1 MVQIVFR
8 SASLSFLALSI
19 MTSSSTVK
27 AHGYLKSPRARNF
40 IAYQEGVWSGSS
52 SIEYPKESCPHCL
65 NLGGSLGRCGVTRSN
80 NYELP
85 KSRDGSIM
93 PADPQLVVQQGSIIT
108 VEVILTAH
116 HKGHFEFKACPTD
129 GRQDEAP
136 TQECFDRN
144 PLTFV
149 KDELYGAPP
158 DLNYPTRA
166 YIPPLSYSGILSDT
180 SGVAGTLYQYT
191 LQLPPNLEGKLVLL
205 QWHYL
210 TANTCTYVGYDDY
223 SFPASWG
230 NMKSSV
236 GLCSLPLP
244 HDGRG
249 VPGKLTKTR
258 A

>member
-1 MVQIVFR
+1 
-8 SASLSFLALSI
+8 
-19 MTSSSTVK
+19 
-27 AHGYLKSPRARNF
+27 
-40 IAYQEGVWSGSS
+40 
-52 SIEYPKESCPHCL
+52 
-65 NLGGSLGRCGVTRSN
+65 
-80 NYELP
+80 
-85 KSRDGSIM
+85 M
-93 PADPQLVVQQGSIIT
+93 PADPQLVVQQGSQIT

-116 HKGHFEFKACPTD
+116 HKGHFEFKACPVD
-129 GRQDEAP
+129 GLQNEAP
-136 TQECFDRN
+136 TQECFEKN

-166 YIPPLSYSGILSDT
+166 YIPPLSYSGILSD
-180 SGVAGTLYQYT
+180 SSAVAGTLYQYT
-191 LQLPPNLEGKLVLL
+191 LQLPPNLKGKLVLL

-230 NMKSSV
+230 NMKPSV

-244 HDGRG
+244 QDGRG
-249 VPGKLTKTR
+249 VPGTFTKTR